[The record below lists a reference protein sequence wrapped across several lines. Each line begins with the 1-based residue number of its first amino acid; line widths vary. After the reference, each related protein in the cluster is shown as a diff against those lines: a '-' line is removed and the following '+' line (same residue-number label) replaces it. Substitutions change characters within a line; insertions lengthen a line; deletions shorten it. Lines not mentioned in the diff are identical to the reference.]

1 MVAHACSPLAAPPD
15 YRTELALVPV
25 MSNRLIFISTA
36 SAFSLLG
43 DQVLYSVLPV
53 YFEELGLQPL
63 QVGLLLS
70 ANRWVRLV
78 TNHIAHRA
86 IDRFSPRMLF
96 ASAFV
101 LGAVTTLMYTATW
114 SFTVLLVAR
123 LAWGLA
129 WSFIRHVGVLGMMVD
144 VSPDRVGRTMGIYN
158 GITRIGS
165 VAGLFL
171 GAMLVDLAGYH
182 PAMVLLALT
191 SFIAVPLA
199 LRGTA
204 GIEIRNTG
212 GQGGPFSIG
221 PFEILGVTIGA
232 VGSGFVMAT
241 LGAVLNSRMGELDG
255 QLIGLSAATLTGG
268 LLALRFL
275 LDTSAAPW
283 LGGLTDRFGVRNTTG
298 GFLALGAVAL
308 GCAHFSNSIWL
319 VATFVVLFFI
329 SGTALSAG
337 IAGTVTRFGSSRFS
351 RYVTAADLGSAA
363 GPLLGWWLL
372 DVTGVVTVGLAL
384 GAVLYAV
391 TACYAG
397 IALRGFEEESS

>member
-1 MVAHACSPLAAPPD
+1 
-15 YRTELALVPV
+15 
-25 MSNRLIFISTA
+25 MSNRLILISIA

-53 YFEELGLQPL
+53 YFHELGLQPL

-78 TNHIAHRA
+78 TNHVAHRA

-96 ASAFV
+96 AAAFV

-144 VSPDRVGRTMGIYN
+144 VSADRVGRTMGLYN

-171 GAMLVDLAGYH
+171 GAMLVDLVGFH
-182 PAMVLLALT
+182 PAMVVLALV

-199 LRGTA
+199 LRATA
-204 GIEIRNTG
+204 GIAIRNTG
-212 GQGGPFSIG
+212 GQSAAWSIG
-221 PFEILGVTIGA
+221 PFEILGATIGA
-232 VGSGFVMAT
+232 VGAGFVMAT
-241 LGAVLNSRMGELDG
+241 LGAVLNARLGELDG
-255 QLIGLSAATLTGG
+255 QLIGFSAATLTGG

-283 LGGLTDRFGVRNTTG
+283 LGGLTDRYGVRRTTV
-298 GFLALGAVAL
+298 GFLAAGAAAL
-308 GCAHFSNSIWL
+308 GCAHFSSSIWL
-319 VATFVVLFFI
+319 VAVFVVVFFV

-351 RYVTAADLGSAA
+351 RYVTAADFGSAA

-372 DVTGVVTVGLAL
+372 DMTGVVTIGLAL

-397 IALRGFEEESS
+397 VALPAFENDSR